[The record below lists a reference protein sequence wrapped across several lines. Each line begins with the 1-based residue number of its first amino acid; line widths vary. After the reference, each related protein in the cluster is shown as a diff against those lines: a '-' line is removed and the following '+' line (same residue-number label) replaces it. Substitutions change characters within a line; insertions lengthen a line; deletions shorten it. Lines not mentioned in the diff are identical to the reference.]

1 MNQIELELYKK
12 GYDYIIGVDEVGRG
26 SLFGDV
32 VACAVILPKYFRIL
46 DVKDSKKLS
55 PKKREYLNKVIINY
69 CIDYSL
75 CTIDSQI
82 IDEINIKQATR
93 LAMKNAVNSLIE
105 RSKVSTDKIVAIVDA
120 EKLDINIDQVSLNHA
135 DDLIH
140 HVSCAS
146 IVAKVYRDNLC
157 HEWDMIYPQYK
168 LYKNKGYGTAEHIE
182 LINKYGASDMHRKT
196 FLKNIMR
203 SK

>member
-1 MNQIELELYKK
+1 MNNLDIELGLYNK

-32 VACAVILPKYFRIL
+32 VACAIILPKYYYYL

-55 PKKREYLNKVIINY
+55 PKKRILLNEIIINS
-69 CIDYSL
+69 CFGFSL
-75 CTIDSQI
+75 SSVDNKT

-93 LAMKNAVNSLIE
+93 LAMKNAVENLIE
-105 RSKVSTDKIVAIVDA
+105 TKNLYDKKIIAIIDA
-120 EKLDINIDQVSLNHA
+120 ENIDLDIEQISLNHA

-157 HEWDMIYPQYK
+157 NEWSKIYPYYN
-168 LYKNKGYGTAEHIE
+168 LSKNKGYGTKEHIE
-182 LINKYGASDMHRKT
+182 LIRKFGPSNMHRKT
-196 FLKNIMR
+196 FIKNLGY
-203 SK
+203 